1 MDYIYVL
8 FDCKGHVIA
17 CCTDEFLADQFTYS
31 RGVDRFEMI
40 PLIGWHKALDCFREG
55 RETPLKQPQTK
66 NEEEYNAYLRTI
78 EELNASRG
86 LES

>member
-1 MDYIYVL
+1 
-8 FDCKGHVIA
+8 
-17 CCTDEFLADQFTYS
+17 
-31 RGVDRFEMI
+31 MI